1 MEIRDHEL
9 AARTTDPIGACMAGV
24 KVLRAIGVIVL
35 LAVAASVSVA
45 QTQEGQQAQDA
56 DQAADFVRLDLNAA
70 SGDDFRTI
78 PGVGNRMVREFME
91 YRPYVSIRQF
101 RREIGKYVSDEQVAA
116 YEQYVY
122 VPDDPNSADAETL
135 MQLTGVDE
143 AIAEALIEARP
154 YASADAILERLAASV
169 ELSDADIEQAG
180 TMLTGFDE

>member
-1 MEIRDHEL
+1 MEIQDHEL

-24 KVLRAIGVIVL
+24 NVWRAIGVIVL

-122 VPDDPNSADAETL
+122 VPVDPNSADAETL